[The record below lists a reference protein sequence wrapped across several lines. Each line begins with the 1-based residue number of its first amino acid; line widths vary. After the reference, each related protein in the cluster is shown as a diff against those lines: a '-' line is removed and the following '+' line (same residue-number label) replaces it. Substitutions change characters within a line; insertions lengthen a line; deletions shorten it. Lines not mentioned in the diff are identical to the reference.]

1 MPYKKKKRKK
11 SFLQKIVNILDDFAM
26 WHKKLIRKVR
36 KWLNLTDYKLLW
48 LSFGEGV
55 LIGLLLAFIL

>member
-1 MPYKKKKRKK
+1 MPYTKKKRSVFWHIEK
-11 SFLQKIVNILDDFAM
+11 ILDDIAM
-26 WHKKLIRKVR
+26 WHKKIIRKVR

-55 LIGLLLAFIL
+55 LFGFIIAIII

>member
-1 MPYKKKKRKK
+1 MTYRKKKR
-11 SFLQKIVNILDDFAM
+11 SIFWHIEQKLDDVAM
-26 WHKKLIRKVR
+26 WHKKIIRKVR

-55 LIGLLLAFIL
+55 LIGFLLAFIL

>member
-1 MPYKKKKRKK
+1 MPYKKKKT
-11 SFLQKIVNILDDFAM
+11 SIFWHIEQKLDDVAM
-26 WHKKLIRKVR
+26 WHKKIIRKVR

>member
-1 MPYKKKKRKK
+1 MTYKKKKR
-11 SFLQKIVNILDDFAM
+11 SIFWHIEQKLDDVAM
-26 WHKKLIRKVR
+26 WHKKTIRKVR

>member
-1 MPYKKKKRKK
+1 MPRGRKK
-11 SFLQKIVNILDDFAM
+11 SFLQKIVDILDDFAM

-48 LSFGEGV
+48 LSFFEG
-55 LIGLLLAFIL
+55 LILGILLVILF

>member
-1 MPYKKKKRKK
+1 MPRGRKK
-11 SFLQKIVNILDDFAM
+11 SFSQKIVDILDDFAM

-55 LIGLLLAFIL
+55 LIGFLLAFIL

>member
-1 MPYKKKKRKK
+1 MPRGRKK
-11 SFLQKIVNILDDFAM
+11 SFLQKIVDILDDFAM

-48 LSFGEGV
+48 LSFFEGLILGIV
-55 LIGLLLAFIL
+55 LVILF

>member
-1 MPYKKKKRKK
+1 MSRGRKK
-11 SFLQKIVNILDDFAM
+11 SFLQKIVDILDDFAM

>member
-1 MPYKKKKRKK
+1 MPRKRKK
-11 SFLQKIVNILDDFAM
+11 SFLQKIEDVLDDFAM

-48 LSFGEGV
+48 LSFGEG
-55 LIGLLLAFIL
+55 LIIGILLVILF

>member
-1 MPYKKKKRKK
+1 MPYTKKKKSVFWHIEK
-11 SFLQKIVNILDDFAM
+11 ILDDVAM
-26 WHKKLIRKVR
+26 WHKKIIRKVR

-55 LIGLLLAFIL
+55 LLGFAVALLI

>member
-1 MPYKKKKRKK
+1 MTYKKKKR
-11 SFLQKIVNILDDFAM
+11 SIFWHIEQKLDDVAM

>member
-1 MPYKKKKRKK
+1 MPKKRKK

-26 WHKKLIRKVR
+26 WHKKLLRKVR
-36 KWLNLTDYKLLW
+36 KWVNLTDYKLLW

-55 LIGLLLAFIL
+55 FVGFLLAFIL

>member
-1 MPYKKKKRKK
+1 MPKKRKK

-48 LSFGEGV
+48 FSFGEGV

>member
-1 MPYKKKKRKK
+1 MPRGRKK
-11 SFLQKIVNILDDFAM
+11 SFSQKIVDILDNFAM

-48 LSFGEGV
+48 LSFFEG
-55 LIGLLLAFIL
+55 LILGIILITLF

>member
-1 MPYKKKKRKK
+1 MPRRRKK
-11 SFLQKIVNILDDFAM
+11 NFLQKIEDILDNFAM

-55 LIGLLLAFIL
+55 LLGIALVIFIG

>member
-1 MPYKKKKRKK
+1 MAYKKKKR
-11 SFLQKIVNILDDFAM
+11 SIFWHIEQKLDDVAM
-26 WHKKLIRKVR
+26 WHKKIIRKVR

>member
-1 MPYKKKKRKK
+1 MPRRRKK
-11 SFLQKIVNILDDFAM
+11 SFLQKIEDILDNFAM

-55 LIGLLLAFIL
+55 LLGIALVIFIG

>member
-1 MPYKKKKRKK
+1 MPYNRKKR
-11 SFLQKIVNILDDFAM
+11 SIFWHIEQKLDDVAM
-26 WHKKLIRKVR
+26 WHKRIIRKVR

>member
-1 MPYKKKKRKK
+1 MPRRRKK
-11 SFLQKIVNILDDFAM
+11 SFLQKIEDVLNDFAM

-48 LSFGEGV
+48 LSFGEG
-55 LIGLLLAFIL
+55 LIIGILLVILF

>member
-1 MPYKKKKRKK
+1 MPRRRKK
-11 SFLQKIVNILDDFAM
+11 SFLQKIKDILDNFAM

-55 LIGLLLAFIL
+55 LLGIALVIFIG

>member
-1 MPYKKKKRKK
+1 MPYKKKKR
-11 SFLQKIVNILDDFAM
+11 SIFWHIEQKLDDVAM
-26 WHKKLIRKVR
+26 CHKRIIRKVR

-55 LIGLLLAFIL
+55 SIGLLLAFIL

>member
-1 MPYKKKKRKK
+1 MPRGRKK
-11 SFLQKIVNILDDFAM
+11 SFLQKIVDILDDFAM

-55 LIGLLLAFIL
+55 LIGFLLAFIL

>member
-1 MPYKKKKRKK
+1 MTYKKKKR
-11 SFLQKIVNILDDFAM
+11 SIFWHIEQKLDDVAM
-26 WHKKLIRKVR
+26 WLKKLIRKVR

-55 LIGLLLAFIL
+55 LI

>member
-1 MPYKKKKRKK
+1 MPYTKKKRSVFWHIEK
-11 SFLQKIVNILDDFAM
+11 ILDDVAM
-26 WHKKLIRKVR
+26 WHKKIIRKVR

-55 LIGLLLAFIL
+55 LFGFIIAIII

>member
-1 MPYKKKKRKK
+1 MPRKK
-11 SFLQKIVNILDDFAM
+11 TTLQKIQDVLNDFAM
-26 WHKKLIRKVR
+26 WHKKTIRIVR

-55 LIGLLLAFIL
+55 LLGFAVALLI